1 MQNGLEVRVPLL
13 DHRIVELSLN
23 LDDRLKVKG
32 GVTKYL
38 LKEVLYDYVPKEL
51 FDRPKW
57 GFSIPLEKWLQK
69 ELRYLIEDYLSPQ
82 AMASS
87 GVFNPSYVEH
97 LKDRFLKGESYLY
110 NKLWLLIVF
119 QMSKQA

>member
-1 MQNGLEVRVPLL
+1 M
-13 DHRIVELSLN
+13 
-23 LDDRLKVKG
+23 
-32 GVTKYL
+32 TKYL

-51 FDRPKW
+51 FNRPKW
-57 GFSIPLEKWLQK
+57 GFSIPLENWLQN

-97 LKDRFLKGESYLY
+97 LKDRFFKGESYLY

-119 QMSKQA
+119 QMSREVD